1 MPRGKICVQ
10 SIKDYFIMNRF
21 CTNLL
26 TFVIAVA
33 ILVAGILACKSGIM
47 APDWET
53 KSRIQAVL
61 FGGLAVLAGPLL
73 IFAAFL
79 GWRKAWDAENL
90 FGKPIPREDYWHGC
104 AIPYT
109 ELPLALTWEE
119 LSSLPGAKQSEEG
132 AIILPANQGKA
143 HLLLYPA
150 SYEYRPNATVTSDAT
165 RPKRSRSRK
174 KSTTEEEFSPWKW
187 CGILRS
193 DGWLPM
199 QDTTLSY
206 IYCGLHIK
214 GLEVLFGKKAN
225 AVLISNGSKILVY
238 TPRKLAS
245 VQSIL
250 QHHGLC

>member
-1 MPRGKICVQ
+1 
-10 SIKDYFIMNRF
+10 MNRF
-21 CTNLL
+21 CANLL
-26 TFVIAVA
+26 MFIIAVA
-33 ILVAGILACKSGIM
+33 ILVAGILVCKSGIM

-73 IFAAFL
+73 IFAACL

-119 LSSLPGAKQSEEG
+119 LSLLPGAKQSADG
-132 AIILPANQGKA
+132 AIILSANQGKA

-150 SYEYRPNATVTSDAT
+150 SYEYRPNATVTSEAS
-165 RPKRSRSRK
+165 RLKRSRSRK
-174 KSTTEEEFSPWKW
+174 KSTTKEESGPWKW
-187 CGILRS
+187 CGVLRS

-199 QDTTLSY
+199 QDTTLTHISA
-206 IYCGLHIK
+206 GLNIK
-214 GLEVLFGKKAN
+214 GMKALFGKRAN

-245 VQSIL
+245 VQTIL